1 MTERARGGKGGG
13 HVVRILGGSV
23 VFDVAAIAIG
33 GRAQELIVDM
43 ASDAGQGGMRA
54 NQREAE
60 TRMIKPAHV
69 DRQPD
74 IDAVTLSAGDGETGR
89 AMVDGLSVV
98 IVGHVARAAL
108 NGQTGILPRG
118 GAPVARFA
126 VHGRMPAGQLEAGR
140 VLVHRFRRQLPAF
153 DRVA

>member
-1 MTERARGGKGGG
+1 MTERTRSGEGSG
-13 HVVRILGGSV
+13 HVIRILGGGV
-23 VFDVAAIAIG
+23 IFDVAAIAIG

-60 TRMIKPAHV
+60 TRMIKPVHV

-74 IDAVTLSAGDGETGR
+74 IDAVALSASDGKSRG
-89 AMVDGLSVV
+89 AMIDGFSVD

-108 NGQTGILPRG
+108 NRQTGILRRR
-118 GAPVARFA
+118 GAPMARLA
-126 VHGRMPAGQLEAGR
+126 IHGGVPAGELESER
-140 VLVHRFRRQLPAF
+140 VLAHRFRRQLPPF